1 MHIIGLQ
8 ESNFQY
14 AMQDEVNGQVPSVR
28 RGASMSSGA
37 ESVSGRGRRARRRGA
52 GDAAGE
58 AGDAADDESGR
69 SEPATSLMPGSAP
82 PPPHQS
88 EQSQW

>member
-1 MHIIGLQ
+1 MWSGRN
-8 ESNFQY
+8 S
-14 AMQDEVNGQVPSVR
+14 PSVR
-28 RGASMSSGA
+28 RGASASSGA
-37 ESVSGRGRRARRRGA
+37 ESVSSGSARRGARAGRRRGA
-52 GDAAGE
+52 GE
-58 AGDAADDESGR
+58 APGDAAEDESGR